1 MYYIA
6 SFKSRAETLRFKK
19 ELDKRNIFAETV
31 PTPKQANIGCGL
43 SVKVNRSHLIFL
55 KKLIYALSFS
65 SFVGFFIVK
74 ETKEGKMVSLV
85 QVL

>member
-19 ELDKRNIFAETV
+19 ELDRRNIFAETV
-31 PTPKQANIGCGL
+31 STPKEANIGCGL
-43 SVKVNRSHLIFL
+43 SVKINKSHLFFL
-55 KKLIYALSFS
+55 KKLIYSLSFS
-65 SFVGFFIVK
+65 SFVGFFVVT
-74 ETKEGKMVSLV
+74 ETKAGKKVSLI